1 MFVWISVHGTL
12 MVEKG
17 VSKSH
22 VGRTGRKPTS
32 QCLATCLALSRPVS
46 PCLASCLA
54 LSRPV
59 SPCLACCLAL
69 SRPTSFFAQTADGT
83 TDGVAYTYIAPQWTP
98 KPRNGT
104 PTRKS
109 IPNVQLEARRGRS
122 ARERWQNIAQTT
134 ESPKSSICP
143 RGGPRDK
150 KRTHKCARLRRPTT
164 LRWGK
169 MAQ

>member
-32 QCLATCLALSRPVS
+32 QCLATCLAT
-46 PCLASCLA
+46 CLA

-59 SPCLACCLAL
+59 SLPVSLAVSPCLAL
-69 SRPTSFFAQTADGT
+69 SRPTSFFAQNADGA

-98 KPRNGT
+98 
-104 PTRKS
+104 
-109 IPNVQLEARRGRS
+109 
-122 ARERWQNIAQTT
+122 
-134 ESPKSSICP
+134 
-143 RGGPRDK
+143 
-150 KRTHKCARLRRPTT
+150 
-164 LRWGK
+164 
-169 MAQ
+169 

>member
-22 VGRTGRKPTS
+22 VGRIGRKPTS

-46 PCLASCLA
+46 LAVSPCLARCLA

-59 SPCLACCLAL
+59 SPCLAL
-69 SRPTSFFAQTADGT
+69 SRPTSFFAQNADGA

-98 KPRNGT
+98 
-104 PTRKS
+104 
-109 IPNVQLEARRGRS
+109 
-122 ARERWQNIAQTT
+122 
-134 ESPKSSICP
+134 
-143 RGGPRDK
+143 
-150 KRTHKCARLRRPTT
+150 
-164 LRWGK
+164 
-169 MAQ
+169 